1 MGYLMESVNECI
13 MNGYFTELEACKLPT
28 HQHLLLNYMFEKQE
42 IILSKLYNLSF
53 WHGVPEVRCSYSA
66 GGGAP
71 GATWRE

>member
-42 IILSKLYNLSF
+42 IILSKLYN
-53 WHGVPEVRCSYSA
+53 
-66 GGGAP
+66 
-71 GATWRE
+71 